1 MSNSDIVLFDK
12 EEGITSFSSLYSI
25 KRCYAKGTK
34 VGHAGTLDKFASG
47 LMIVLIGN
55 ATRLNPVFSSFDK
68 SYIATIR
75 FGEESDTLD
84 PEGRIIKTS
93 DLPSLEEV
101 LYALDKIKGKS
112 LQQPPVYSAVHVDGK
127 RAYKEARKDKEIEMP
142 FRPIEVYEA
151 RFISYEDGLLTA
163 YFHVS
168 KGTYIRSLAR
178 DMAYS
183 INKVSRLEKLRR
195 VSIGPYSI
203 SDIGKFDMKGLLER
217 TDLFSHVSLSVKY
230 KKEIENGFIRPD
242 AVLFDDGAERRFK
255 FLSFEKELYALA
267 ELVDGRMKII
277 ARV

>member
-93 DLPSLEEV
+93 DLPGLEEV

-112 LQQPPVYSAVHVDGK
+112 LQQPPLYSAVHVDGK

-163 YFHVS
+163 FFHVS

-203 SDIGKFDMKGLLER
+203 SDIGKFDMKELLER

-230 KKEIENGFIRPD
+230 KKEIDNGFIRPD
-242 AVLFDDGAERRFK
+242 AVLSDDGAERRYK
-255 FLSFEKELYALA
+255 FFSFEKELYALA

>member
-47 LMIVLIGN
+47 LMLVLIGN

-112 LQQPPVYSAVHVDGK
+112 LQQPPLYSAVHVDGK

-203 SDIGKFDMKGLLER
+203 SDIGKFDMKELLER

-230 KKEIENGFIRPD
+230 KKEIDNGFIRPD

-267 ELVDGRMKII
+267 EFVDGRMKII

>member
-93 DLPSLEEV
+93 DLPGLEEV

-112 LQQPPVYSAVHVDGK
+112 LQQPPLYSAVHVDGK

-142 FRPIEVYEA
+142 FRPIEVHEA
-151 RFISYEDGLLTA
+151 RFISYENGLLTA
-163 YFHVS
+163 FFHVS

-203 SDIGKFDMKGLLER
+203 SDIGKFDMKELLER

-230 KKEIENGFIRPD
+230 KKEIDNGFIRPD

>member
-47 LMIVLIGN
+47 LMVVLIGN

-84 PEGRIIKTS
+84 PEGRIIRTS

-112 LQQPPVYSAVHVDGK
+112 LQQPPLYSAVHVDGK

-203 SDIGKFDMKGLLER
+203 SDIGKFDMKELLER
-217 TDLFSHVSLSVKY
+217 TDLFSHVSLNDKY
-230 KKEIENGFIRPD
+230 KKEIDNGFIRPD
-242 AVLFDDGAERRFK
+242 AVVFDDGVERRFK
-255 FLSFEKELYALA
+255 FLSFKEELYAFA

>member
-55 ATRLNPVFSSFDK
+55 ATRFNPVFSSFDK
-68 SYIATIR
+68 SYMATIR

-163 YFHVS
+163 FFHVS

-203 SDIGKFDMKGLLER
+203 SDIGKFDMKELLER

-230 KKEIENGFIRPD
+230 KKEIDNGFIRPD
-242 AVLFDDGAERRFK
+242 AVLSDDGAERRFK

>member
-84 PEGRIIKTS
+84 PEGRIIRTS

-112 LQQPPVYSAVHVDGK
+112 LQQPPIYSAVHVDGK

-163 YFHVS
+163 FFHVS

-203 SDIGKFDMKGLLER
+203 SDIGKFDMKELLER

-230 KKEIENGFIRPD
+230 KKEIDNGFIRPD
-242 AVLFDDGAERRFK
+242 AVLSDDGAERRFK

>member
-1 MSNSDIVLFDK
+1 MSNSDIILFDK
-12 EEGITSFSSLYSI
+12 EESITSFSSLYSI

-112 LQQPPVYSAVHVDGK
+112 LQQPPLYSAVHVDGK

-151 RFISYEDGLLTA
+151 RFISYENGLLTA
-163 YFHVS
+163 FFHVS

-203 SDIGKFDMKGLLER
+203 SDIGKFDMKELLER

-230 KKEIENGFIRPD
+230 KKEIDNGFIRPD

>member
-1 MSNSDIVLFDK
+1 MSNSDIILFDK

>member
-163 YFHVS
+163 FFHVS

-203 SDIGKFDMKGLLER
+203 SDIGKFDMKELLER

-230 KKEIENGFIRPD
+230 KKEIDNGFIRPD
-242 AVLFDDGAERRFK
+242 AVLSDDGAERRFK

>member
-84 PEGRIIKTS
+84 PEGRIIRTS

-163 YFHVS
+163 FFHVS

-203 SDIGKFDMKGLLER
+203 SDIGKFDMKELLER
-217 TDLFSHVSLSVKY
+217 TDLFSHVSLNDKY
-230 KKEIENGFIRPD
+230 KKEIDNGFIRPD
-242 AVLFDDGAERRFK
+242 AVLSDDGAERRFK

>member
-163 YFHVS
+163 FFHVS

-203 SDIGKFDMKGLLER
+203 SDIGKFDMKELLER

-230 KKEIENGFIRPD
+230 KKEIDNGFIRPD

>member
-93 DLPSLEEV
+93 DLPGLEEV

-112 LQQPPVYSAVHVDGK
+112 LQQPPLYSAVHVDGK

-163 YFHVS
+163 FFHVS

-203 SDIGKFDMKGLLER
+203 SDIGKFDMKELLER

-230 KKEIENGFIRPD
+230 KKEIDNGFIRPD
-242 AVLFDDGAERRFK
+242 AVLSDDGAERRFK

>member
-93 DLPSLEEV
+93 DLPGLEEV

-112 LQQPPVYSAVHVDGK
+112 LQQPPLYSAVHVDGK

-163 YFHVS
+163 FFHVS

-203 SDIGKFDMKGLLER
+203 SDIGKFDMKELLER

-230 KKEIENGFIRPD
+230 KKEIDNGFIRPD

-255 FLSFEKELYALA
+255 FLSFEKKLYALA

>member
-93 DLPSLEEV
+93 DLPGLEEV

-112 LQQPPVYSAVHVDGK
+112 LQQPPLYSAVHVDGK

-151 RFISYEDGLLTA
+151 RFISYENGLLTA
-163 YFHVS
+163 FFHVS

-203 SDIGKFDMKGLLER
+203 SDIGKFDMKELLER

-230 KKEIENGFIRPD
+230 KKEIDNGFIRPD

>member
-1 MSNSDIVLFDK
+1 
-12 EEGITSFSSLYSI
+12 
-25 KRCYAKGTK
+25 
-34 VGHAGTLDKFASG
+34 
-47 LMIVLIGN
+47 MIVLIGN

-84 PEGRIIKTS
+84 PEGRIIKKS

-112 LQQPPVYSAVHVDGK
+112 LQQPPLYSAVHVDGK

-163 YFHVS
+163 FFHVS

-203 SDIGKFDMKGLLER
+203 SDIGKFDMKELLER

-230 KKEIENGFIRPD
+230 KKEIDNGFIRPD
-242 AVLFDDGAERRFK
+242 AVLSDDGAERRFK

>member
-1 MSNSDIVLFDK
+1 MSNSDIILFDK

-163 YFHVS
+163 FFHVS

-203 SDIGKFDMKGLLER
+203 SDIGKFDMKELLER

-230 KKEIENGFIRPD
+230 KKEIDNGFIRPD
-242 AVLFDDGAERRFK
+242 AVLSDDGAERRFK

>member
-112 LQQPPVYSAVHVDGK
+112 LQQPPLYSAVHVDGK

-142 FRPIEVYEA
+142 FRPIEVYES

-203 SDIGKFDMKGLLER
+203 SDIGKFDMKELLER

-230 KKEIENGFIRPD
+230 KKEIDNGFIRPD

>member
-1 MSNSDIVLFDK
+1 MSNSDIILFDK

-93 DLPSLEEV
+93 DLPGLEEV

-112 LQQPPVYSAVHVDGK
+112 LQQPPLYSAVHVDGK

-151 RFISYEDGLLTA
+151 RFISYENGLLTA
-163 YFHVS
+163 FFHVS

-203 SDIGKFDMKGLLER
+203 SDIGKFDMKELLER

-230 KKEIENGFIRPD
+230 KKEIDNGFIRPD

>member
-93 DLPSLEEV
+93 DLPGLEEV

-203 SDIGKFDMKGLLER
+203 SDIGKFDMKELLER

-230 KKEIENGFIRPD
+230 KKEIDNGFIRPD
-242 AVLFDDGAERRFK
+242 AVLSDDGAERRFK